1 MPAQRSAIIKAAFD
15 ASAELAL
22 SNPLYA
28 RQVDVIFRHLLKT
41 DTFPR
46 DISLQ
51 PRAYFDR
58 TVTAIIKAKSVAV
71 VAGLAEIQYALRNS
85 TLQIQINYVDGQTIQ
100 PDEILLQIE
109 GKASKILSY
118 ERTIL
123 NILQR
128 LSGIATLTH
137 HFATFAHNT
146 SARIA
151 ATRKTL
157 WGWLDKKAVAIG
169 GGLTHRLGLFD
180 AAMLKENHLTIL
192 NQSGPKALLNAL
204 QAIARRNP
212 RFIEVEVTN
221 SGEFWQVIDFF
232 LQLQTTVP
240 CVIMFDHFSSEEI
253 ATLINALQ
261 QQSLYDKVLLEA
273 SGNISE
279 ATIRAYATC
288 GVDIISIG
296 ALTHSARSADFSLLI
311 KTD

>member
-1 MPAQRSAIIKAAFD
+1 MPAQRSTIIKTAFD
-15 ASAELAL
+15 ASAELVL

-28 RQVDVIFRHLLKT
+28 RQVDVIFRYLLKT

-46 DISLQ
+46 DISLH
-51 PRAYFDR
+51 PRAYFNK
-58 TVTAIIKAKSVAV
+58 TATAIIKAKSVAV
-71 VAGLAEIQYALRNS
+71 VAGLAEIQYALRDNA
-85 TLQIQINYVDGQTIQ
+85 LQLQINYADGQTIQ
-100 PDEILLQIE
+100 PDDILLQIE
-109 GKASKILSY
+109 GKASQILSY

-128 LSGIATLTH
+128 LSGITTLTH
-137 HFATFAHNT
+137 RFGTYLQDT
-146 SARIA
+146 GARIA

-180 AAMLKENHLTIL
+180 AAMLKENHLAVL

-221 SGEFWQVIDFF
+221 SSEFWRVVDLFT
-232 LQLQTTVP
+232 QLQTTAP
-240 CVIMFDHFSSEEI
+240 CVIMFDHFSPEEI
-253 ATLINALQ
+253 ATLVNALQ
-261 QQSLYDKVLLEA
+261 QQNLYDKVLLEA

-279 ATIRAYATC
+279 ATIRDYATS
-288 GVDIISIG
+288 GIDIISIG